1 MKILVTGGAGF
12 IGSHVVRAFLTLGHE
27 VVVID
32 DLSSGKRANLPP
44 EARLEVMDICSPQA
58 AELVRKERF
67 EVIDHHAAQ
76 ISVPFS
82 VQNPLADAATNVLGL
97 INLVEAG
104 RHSGLRRV
112 VFISSGGAI
121 YGEVPR
127 VAATED
133 TPTKP
138 LSPYAVSKITG
149 EKYLAYYSLAHGIE
163 VVALRYGNVYGPR
176 QIPHGEAGV
185 VAIFMDQILA
195 NKKASI
201 FRYDD
206 TPGGMIRDYVYA
218 GDCAAANAL
227 ALDGKPGAYNIA
239 TGRPTD
245 TLSLWQAVAK
255 AADSDPGHEFGP
267 ARPGDLRRS
276 LLDCSK
282 AERGLSWRP
291 EHDLASGIHKTWQ
304 WRVGEGYRP

>member
-1 MKILVTGGAGF
+1 MRILVTGGAGF
-12 IGSHVVRAFLTLGHE
+12 IGSHVVRAYLGQGHE

-44 EARLEVMDICSPQA
+44 EARLEVMDIRSPQA
-58 AELVRKERF
+58 AELVRAGRF
-67 EVIDHHAAQ
+67 EVINHHAAQ
-76 ISVPFS
+76 ISVPYS
-82 VQNPLADAATNVLGL
+82 VENPLLDADTNILGL
-97 INLVEAG
+97 INLLEAG
-104 RHSGLRRV
+104 RRNGLRRV

-121 YGEVPR
+121 YGEVPQG
-127 VAATED
+127 AADEN

-149 EKYLAYYSLAHGIE
+149 EKYLAYYEQVHGIE

-185 VAIFMDQILA
+185 VAVFMDKILA
-195 NKKASI
+195 ADKAAI

-206 TPGGMIRDYVYA
+206 TPGGMIRDYVFA
-218 GDCAAANAL
+218 GDCAAANVL

-239 TGRPTD
+239 TGAPTE
-245 TLSLWQAVAK
+245 TLELWQTLTNVAGG
-255 AADSDPGHEFGP
+255 DPGFDFGP

-276 LLDCSK
+276 LLDCAK
-282 AERGLSWRP
+282 AQGELGWSP
-291 EHDLASGIHKTWQ
+291 AHDLAAGLRETWQ
-304 WRVGEGYRP
+304 WRTGEEYVP

>member
-1 MKILVTGGAGF
+1 MKILITGGAGF
-12 IGSHVVRAFLTLGHE
+12 IGSHVVRAYQSREHD

-32 DLSSGKRANLPP
+32 DLSSGKKANLPP
-44 EARLEVMDICSPQA
+44 GTRLEVMDIRSPQA
-58 AELVRKERF
+58 AELVRLERF
-67 EVIDHHAAQ
+67 QVINHHAAQ

-82 VQNPLADAATNVLGL
+82 VQQPLVDAETNVLGL

-104 RHSGLRRV
+104 RHSGLKRV

-121 YGEVPR
+121 YGEVSD
-127 VAATED
+127 AAAGED

-149 EKYLAYYSLAHGIE
+149 EKYLAYYSQAHGIE

-176 QIPHGEAGV
+176 QIPNGEAGV

-195 NKKASI
+195 GRKATI
-201 FRYDD
+201 FRYDEM
-206 TPGGMIRDYVYA
+206 PGGMIRDYVYA
-218 GDCAAANAL
+218 GDCAAANVL

-239 TGRPTD
+239 TGVPTE
-245 TLSLWQAVAK
+245 TLGLWNAVKGASG
-255 AADSDPGHEFGP
+255 SDPGHGFGP

-282 AERGLSWRP
+282 AARQLGWRP
-291 EHDLASGIHKTWQ
+291 DHDLSQGINKTWQ
-304 WRVGEGYRP
+304 WRTGEEYVP